1 MAYAYEDIL
10 KYQAERLLAER
21 QEALG
26 MLEAG
31 RVNED
36 LALVNSASD
45 AILRVDRD
53 AAQLQNYA
61 NGMIAQQQAAQRQQQ
76 RNPHNFNAAE
86 IEVALSLPDR
96 HDGPRLTRE
105 QKLNLYAQNKNRYW
119 EMRRSGQ
126 YRDDQGTV
134 RR

>member
-1 MAYAYEDIL
+1 MAWNYADIL
-10 KYQAERLLAER
+10 THQEERLMAER

-26 MLEAG
+26 MLEAA
-31 RVNED
+31 RVSED
-36 LALVNSASD
+36 LATVNAASD

-53 AAQLQNYA
+53 YQQLQRYATNYAAQ
-61 NGMIAQQQAAQRQQQ
+61 AQQQQQQAQ
-76 RNPHNFNAAE
+76 RNPHGFNATE

-96 HDGPRLTRE
+96 RDAPRLSRE
-105 QKLNLYAQNKNRYW
+105 QKLNLYAQNKARYW
-119 EMRRSGQ
+119 EARRNGS